1 MGEQKLLSPVF
12 VLKDM
17 SFLQVHLISL
27 VNVSPGVFF
36 FLSRLSKPIYLSPP
50 ASSSLS
56 PIQCNIDEEHCGL
69 YWHMYTQ
76 THARTQE
83 LI

>member
-1 MGEQKLLSPVF
+1 MTLMSHVHIHQRSDGRTETSVSCLRIKGHVLLTSSSHLPGER
-12 VLKDM
+12 
-17 SFLQVHLISL
+17 
-27 VNVSPGVFF
+27 VSWVFF

-69 YWHMYTQ
+69 Y
-76 THARTQE
+76 
-83 LI
+83 